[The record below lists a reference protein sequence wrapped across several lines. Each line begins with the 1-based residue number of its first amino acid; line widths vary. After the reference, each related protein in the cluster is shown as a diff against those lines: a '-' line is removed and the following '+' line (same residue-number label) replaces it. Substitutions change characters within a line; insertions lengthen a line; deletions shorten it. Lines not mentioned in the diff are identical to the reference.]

1 MTALL
6 KRGLSLTVLV
16 FALGLVGCIGALP
29 TVTLTGPAGPYSIN
43 TPVTL
48 TATGNPG
55 SASGLWTY
63 SFSATPACG
72 TFNPAT
78 IGPTNQT
85 TVTTQFTGTTATT
98 NCVLTVTLTTASGK
112 TATASITRDVIVPA
126 NSLPQ
131 CSLPALT
138 GQVVPAGG
146 VNNHPTGGA
155 AGDRLFGYVE
165 PETGSPTSDTILH
178 LGPPLASHSTCPGL
192 GDVECDDD
200 DGPGLS
206 SVIAG
211 HPWASGYEWSVN
223 AYSALLALNYTLYRH
238 AVPATSLVDMEAG
251 GDVPGDAPGAV
262 SVPDPAAPWII
273 AAEISPSGD
282 QDWFKFFASAGQKIW
297 IVMDGSPN
305 LRTGPHDDDSSSL
318 DGVIELRTDTG
329 ALIWSHDGGWGTPQP
344 NAETR
349 IHTITTSGVYIL
361 VVKGYGTETHAY
373 HLVACVVP

>member
-1 MTALL
+1 M
-6 KRGLSLTVLV
+6 
-16 FALGLVGCIGALP
+16 
-29 TVTLTGPAGPYSIN
+29 
-43 TPVTL
+43 
-48 TATGNPG
+48 
-55 SASGLWTY
+55 
-63 SFSATPACG
+63 
-72 TFNPAT
+72 
-78 IGPTNQT
+78 
-85 TVTTQFTGTTATT
+85 
-98 NCVLTVTLTTASGK
+98 
-112 TATASITRDVIVPA
+112 
-126 NSLPQ
+126 
-131 CSLPALT
+131 
-138 GQVVPAGG
+138 
-146 VNNHPTGGA
+146 
-155 AGDRLFGYVE
+155 
-165 PETGSPTSDTILH
+165 
-178 LGPPLASHSTCPGL
+178 
-192 GDVECDDD
+192 
-200 DGPGLS
+200 S

-223 AYSALLALNYTLYRH
+223 AYSASLALNYTLYRH

-329 ALIWSHDGGWGTPQP
+329 ALIWSNDSGYGSPQP

>member
-1 MTALL
+1 MTL
-6 KRGLSLTVLV
+6 KRGLSLIVV
-16 FALGLVGCIGALP
+16 AFVLGLVGCMTTLP
-29 TVTLTGPAGPYSIN
+29 TVTLSGPAGPYPVG

-55 SASGLWTY
+55 SSSGLWTY
-63 SFSATPACG
+63 SFSASPACG

-85 TVTTQFTGTTATT
+85 TVTTQFTGTTATS

-126 NSLPQ
+126 SALPA

-146 VNNHPTGGA
+146 VNNHPTDGA
-155 AGDRLFGYVE
+155 AGDRLFAYVE
-165 PETGSPTSDTILH
+165 PEAGSPTTDSVLH
-178 LGPPLASHSTCPGL
+178 LGSPLASRSTCPGP

-211 HPWASGYEWSVN
+211 HPWSSGYAWSVN
-223 AYSALLALNYTLYRH
+223 PYSATLALNYTLYRH
-238 AVPATSLVDMEAG
+238 TAPATSLVDMEAS
-251 GDVPGDAPGAV
+251 GDVPGNAAGAV
-262 SVPDPAAPWII
+262 SVPATAPWII

-305 LRTGPHDDDSSSL
+305 SRLAPHDDDSSSL

-329 ALIWSHDGGWGTPQP
+329 ALIWSNDGGFGSPQP

-349 IHTITTSGVYIL
+349 THTITTSGVYII
-361 VVKGYGTETHAY
+361 VVRGYGTETHAY